1 MIRLILSLCTLALA
15 PMLAHA
21 ADPAVIEAARQE
33 GALAVADAAPG
44 ENFQKFMAAFKAK
57 YPFLDIAT
65 GFYSAPTGRVLARVN
80 AEIDARRLSFDVM
93 LAANTA
99 AWIEMTQQGRI
110 ARYDS
115 AEYAAF
121 PTGAKSDGYW
131 AAAQAI
137 GVIPVYNKNAQPAGL
152 TLTSWRD
159 LLRPEL
165 ADHKLAIQNAAAG
178 TQFNWNYLLE
188 QTLGSDFTA
197 KFAAQRPVVMAT
209 GAQLTDAVIRGEV
222 LIAAAL
228 DHWRAF
234 TPEAAQAGLVAV
246 YPAEGMPVTLVPV
259 GLLAGAPHPNA
270 GKLFIDFILSQ
281 EGQRLL
287 DTELYGM
294 YSMRPDVPPPPGQ
307 KALAETHPL
316 LPLDAQTY
324 VQASRDF
331 SRHFETLFH

>member
-1 MIRLILSLCTLALA
+1 M
-15 PMLAHA
+15 
-21 ADPAVIEAARQE
+21 
-33 GALAVADAAPG
+33 
-44 ENFQKFMAAFKAK
+44 
-57 YPFLDIAT
+57 
-65 GFYSAPTGRVLARVN
+65 
-80 AEIDARRLSFDVM
+80 
-93 LAANTA
+93 
-99 AWIEMTQQGRI
+99 
-110 ARYDS
+110 
-115 AEYAAF
+115 
-121 PTGAKSDGYW
+121 
-131 AAAQAI
+131 
-137 GVIPVYNKNAQPAGL
+137 PAGL
-152 TLTSWRD
+152 PLTSWRD

-188 QTLGSDFTA
+188 QTLGADFTA
-197 KFAAQRPVVMAT
+197 KIAAQRPVVMAT
-209 GAQLTDAVIRGEV
+209 GAQLTDAVTRGEV

-270 GKLFIDFILSQ
+270 GKLFIDFVLSQ

-294 YSMRPDVPPPPGQ
+294 YSMRPDVPPPAGQ
-307 KALAETHPL
+307 KPLAETHPL
-316 LPLDAQTY
+316 LPADAHTY